1 MIEIY
6 LQPNKKRQADIAD
19 GLPSVGGDG
28 YGVWQLPLGFKV
40 LGALAPIFADRQ
52 KCSQQGAQHRPK
64 GGV

>member
-1 MIEIY
+1 MYI
-6 LQPNKKRQADIAD
+6 QPNKKQQADIAD
-19 GLPSVGGDG
+19 GLPSVGG
-28 YGVWQLPLGFKV
+28 GVYMVLHLLLGFKI